1 MSETNAIILLSIVGV
16 ITFINFL
23 FFLSID
29 ERIKSIFL
37 PKNTN
42 LTINPTKDLP
52 NKEEKEIINAMG
64 DMMKNSHE
72 NYMLL
77 MKENTKLSLA
87 LEILRLRDL
96 FFSLKEKGKLD
107 DNEFNAIYPRSQ
119 KSDNY
124 LIK

>member
-1 MSETNAIILLSIVGV
+1 MNETNAIILLSIVGV

-77 MKENTKLSLA
+77 MKENTKLSL
-87 LEILRLRDL
+87 EILRLRDL
-96 FFSLKEKGKLD
+96 LFSLKEKGKLD

>member
-1 MSETNAIILLSIVGV
+1 MNETNAIILLSIVGV

-42 LTINPTKDLP
+42 LTLDPTKDLP

-77 MKENTKLSLA
+77 MKENTKLSL
-87 LEILRLRDL
+87 EILRLRDL
-96 FFSLKEKGKLD
+96 LFSLKEKGKLD

>member
-1 MSETNAIILLSIVGV
+1 MSATNAIILLSIVGV

-42 LTINPTKDLP
+42 LTIDPTKDLP

-64 DMMKNSHE
+64 DMMKSSHE

-77 MKENTKLSLA
+77 MKENTKLSL
-87 LEILRLRDL
+87 EILRLRDL
-96 FFSLKEKGKLD
+96 LFSLKEKGKLD

-124 LIK
+124 FIK

>member
-16 ITFINFL
+16 ITFLNFL

-29 ERIKSIFL
+29 ERIKSIIS

-42 LTINPTKDLP
+42 LTIDPTKDLP
-52 NKEEKEIINAMG
+52 NKEEKEIISAMG
-64 DMMKNSHE
+64 DMMKSSHE
-72 NYMLL
+72 NNMLL
-77 MKENTKLSLA
+77 IKEKTKLS

-96 FFSLKEKGKLD
+96 LFSLKEKGKLD
-107 DNEFNAIYPRSQ
+107 DNEFDAIYPRSQ

>member
-16 ITFINFL
+16 ITFLNFL

-42 LTINPTKDLP
+42 LTIDPTKDLP

-64 DMMKNSHE
+64 DMMKSSHE

-77 MKENTKLSLA
+77 MKENTKLSL
-87 LEILRLRDL
+87 EILRLRDL
-96 FFSLKEKGKLD
+96 LFSLKEKGKLD

>member
-42 LTINPTKDLP
+42 LTIDPTKDLP
-52 NKEEKEIINAMG
+52 NKEEKKIISAMG

-77 MKENTKLSLA
+77 MKENTKLSL
-87 LEILRLRDL
+87 EILRLRDL
-96 FFSLKEKGKLD
+96 LFSLKEKGKLD

>member
-1 MSETNAIILLSIVGV
+1 MSETNTIILLSIVGV

-77 MKENTKLSLA
+77 MKENTKLSL
-87 LEILRLRDL
+87 EILRLRDL
-96 FFSLKEKGKLD
+96 LFSLKEKGKLD

>member
-42 LTINPTKDLP
+42 LTIDPTKDLP

-64 DMMKNSHE
+64 DMMKSSHE

-77 MKENTKLSLA
+77 MKENTKLSL
-87 LEILRLRDL
+87 EILRLRDL
-96 FFSLKEKGKLD
+96 LFSLKEKGKLD

-119 KSDNY
+119 KSDDY

>member
-1 MSETNAIILLSIVGV
+1 MSETNAIFLLSIVGV

-29 ERIKSIFL
+29 ERIKSIFS

-42 LTINPTKDLP
+42 LTIDPTKDLP
-52 NKEEKEIINAMG
+52 NKEEKEIISAMG

-72 NYMLL
+72 NNMLL
-77 MKENTKLSLA
+77 IKEKTKLS

-96 FFSLKEKGKLD
+96 LFSLKEKGKLD
-107 DNEFNAIYPRSQ
+107 DNEFDAIYPRSQ

>member
-29 ERIKSIFL
+29 ERIKSIFS

-42 LTINPTKDLP
+42 LTIDPTKDLP
-52 NKEEKEIINAMG
+52 NKEEKEIISAMG

-72 NYMLL
+72 NNMLL
-77 MKENTKLSLA
+77 IKEKTKLS

-96 FFSLKEKGKLD
+96 LFSLKEKGKLD

>member
-29 ERIKSIFL
+29 ERIKSIIS

-42 LTINPTKDLP
+42 LTIDPTKNLP

-64 DMMKNSHE
+64 DMMKSSHE

-77 MKENTKLSLA
+77 MKENTKLSL
-87 LEILRLRDL
+87 EILRLRDL
-96 FFSLKEKGKLD
+96 LFSLKEKGKLD

>member
-1 MSETNAIILLSIVGV
+1 MSETNTIILLSIVGV

-42 LTINPTKDLP
+42 LTIDPTKDLP

-64 DMMKNSHE
+64 DMMKSSHE

-77 MKENTKLSLA
+77 MKENTKLSL
-87 LEILRLRDL
+87 EILRLRDL
-96 FFSLKEKGKLD
+96 LFSLKEKGKLD

>member
-1 MSETNAIILLSIVGV
+1 MSEKNAIILLSIVGV

-23 FFLSID
+23 IFLSID

-37 PKNTN
+37 RKNTN
-42 LTINPTKDLP
+42 LTIDPTKDLP
-52 NKEEKEIINAMG
+52 NKKEKEIINAMG
-64 DMMKNSHE
+64 DMIKSSHE

-77 MKENTKLSLA
+77 MKENTKLSL
-87 LEILRLRDL
+87 EILRLRDL
-96 FFSLKEKGKLD
+96 LFSLKEKGKLD

>member
-42 LTINPTKDLP
+42 LTIDPTKDLP

-64 DMMKNSHE
+64 DMMKSSHE

-77 MKENTKLSLA
+77 IKENTKLS

-96 FFSLKEKGKLD
+96 LFSLKEKGKLD

>member
-64 DMMKNSHE
+64 DIMKNSHE

-77 MKENTKLSLA
+77 MKENTKLSL
-87 LEILRLRDL
+87 EILRLRDL
-96 FFSLKEKGKLD
+96 LFSLKEKGKLD

>member
-16 ITFINFL
+16 ISCINCL

-42 LTINPTKDLP
+42 LTIDPTKDLP

-64 DMMKNSHE
+64 DMMKSSHE

-77 MKENTKLSLA
+77 MKENTKFS

-96 FFSLKEKGKLD
+96 LFSLKEKGKLD

>member
-64 DMMKNSHE
+64 DMMKSSHE
-72 NYMLL
+72 NNMLL
-77 MKENTKLSLA
+77 IKEKTKLS

-96 FFSLKEKGKLD
+96 LFSLKEKGKLD
-107 DNEFNAIYPRSQ
+107 DNEFDAIYPRTQ
-119 KSDNY
+119 KSDD
-124 LIK
+124 

>member
-77 MKENTKLSLA
+77 MKENTKLSL
-87 LEILRLRDL
+87 EILRLRDL
-96 FFSLKEKGKLD
+96 LFSLKEKRKLD

>member
-1 MSETNAIILLSIVGV
+1 MSETSAIILLSIVGV
-16 ITFINFL
+16 ITFIFL

-64 DMMKNSHE
+64 DMMKSSHE

-77 MKENTKLSLA
+77 MKENTKLSL
-87 LEILRLRDL
+87 EILRLRDL
-96 FFSLKEKGKLD
+96 LFSLKEKGKLD

>member
-29 ERIKSIFL
+29 ERIKSIFS

-42 LTINPTKDLP
+42 LTIDPTKDLP
-52 NKEEKEIINAMG
+52 NKEEKEIISAMG

-72 NYMLL
+72 NNMLL
-77 MKENTKLSLA
+77 IKEKTKLS

-96 FFSLKEKGKLD
+96 LFSLKEKGKLD
-107 DNEFNAIYPRSQ
+107 DNEFDAIYPRSQ

>member
-1 MSETNAIILLSIVGV
+1 MSEKNAIILLSIVGV

-37 PKNTN
+37 RKNTN
-42 LTINPTKDLP
+42 LTIDPTKDLP
-52 NKEEKEIINAMG
+52 NKKEKEIINAMG
-64 DMMKNSHE
+64 DMIKSSHE

-77 MKENTKLSLA
+77 MKENTKLSL
-87 LEILRLRDL
+87 EILRLRDL
-96 FFSLKEKGKLD
+96 LFSLKEKGKLD

>member
-29 ERIKSIFL
+29 ERIKSIFS

-42 LTINPTKDLP
+42 LTIDPTKDLP
-52 NKEEKEIINAMG
+52 NKEEKEIISAMG
-64 DMMKNSHE
+64 DMMKSSHE

-77 MKENTKLSLA
+77 MKENTKLSL
-87 LEILRLRDL
+87 EILRLRDL
-96 FFSLKEKGKLD
+96 LFSLKEKGKLD

>member
-16 ITFINFL
+16 ITFLNFL

-29 ERIKSIFL
+29 ERIKSIIS
-37 PKNTN
+37 PKNKN
-42 LTINPTKDLP
+42 LTIDPTKNLP
-52 NKEEKEIINAMG
+52 NKEEKEIISAMK
-64 DMMKNSHE
+64 DMMKSSHD

-77 MKENTKLSLA
+77 MKENTKLSL
-87 LEILRLRDL
+87 EILRLRDL
-96 FFSLKEKGKLD
+96 LFSLKEKGKLD

>member
-16 ITFINFL
+16 ITFLNFL

-29 ERIKSIFL
+29 ERIKSIIS

-42 LTINPTKDLP
+42 LTIDPTKDLP
-52 NKEEKEIINAMG
+52 NKEEKEIISAMG
-64 DMMKNSHE
+64 DMMKSSHE

-77 MKENTKLSLA
+77 MKENTKLSL
-87 LEILRLRDL
+87 EILRLRDL
-96 FFSLKEKGKLD
+96 LFSLKEKGKLD

>member
-1 MSETNAIILLSIVGV
+1 MSDTNAIILLSIVGV
-16 ITFINFL
+16 ITFLNFL

-29 ERIKSIFL
+29 ERIKSIFS

-42 LTINPTKDLP
+42 LTIDPTKDLP
-52 NKEEKEIINAMG
+52 NKEEKKIISAMG

-77 MKENTKLSLA
+77 MKENTKLSL
-87 LEILRLRDL
+87 EILRLRDL
-96 FFSLKEKGKLD
+96 LFSLKEKGKLD

>member
-42 LTINPTKDLP
+42 LTIDPTKDLP
-52 NKEEKEIINAMG
+52 NKKEKEIINAMG
-64 DMMKNSHE
+64 DMMKSSHD

-77 MKENTKLSLA
+77 MKENTKLSL
-87 LEILRLRDL
+87 EILRLRDL
-96 FFSLKEKGKLD
+96 LFSLKEKGKLD
-107 DNEFNAIYPRSQ
+107 DKEFDAIYPRSQ

>member
-1 MSETNAIILLSIVGV
+1 MSETNTIILLSIVGV
-16 ITFINFL
+16 ITFLNFL

-77 MKENTKLSLA
+77 MKENTKLSL
-87 LEILRLRDL
+87 EILRLRDL
-96 FFSLKEKGKLD
+96 LFSLKEKGKLD

>member
-1 MSETNAIILLSIVGV
+1 MNETNAIILLSIVGV

-42 LTINPTKDLP
+42 LTIDPTKDLP

-77 MKENTKLSLA
+77 MKENTKLSL
-87 LEILRLRDL
+87 EILRLRDL
-96 FFSLKEKGKLD
+96 LFSLKEKGKLD

>member
-1 MSETNAIILLSIVGV
+1 MSETNTIILLSIVGV
-16 ITFINFL
+16 ITFLNFL

-29 ERIKSIFL
+29 ERIKSIFS

-42 LTINPTKDLP
+42 LTIDPTKDLP
-52 NKEEKEIINAMG
+52 NKEEKEIISAMG
-64 DMMKNSHE
+64 DMMKNSHD

-77 MKENTKLSLA
+77 MKENTKLSL
-87 LEILRLRDL
+87 EILRLRDL
-96 FFSLKEKGKLD
+96 LFSLKEKGKLD
-107 DNEFNAIYPRSQ
+107 DNEFDAIYPRSQ

>member
-42 LTINPTKDLP
+42 LTIDPTKDLP

-64 DMMKNSHE
+64 DMMKSSHE

-77 MKENTKLSLA
+77 MKENTKLSL
-87 LEILRLRDL
+87 EILRLRDL
-96 FFSLKEKGKLD
+96 LFSLKEKGKLE

>member
-42 LTINPTKDLP
+42 LTIDPTKDLP

-64 DMMKNSHE
+64 DMMKSSHE

-77 MKENTKLSLA
+77 MKENTKLSL
-87 LEILRLRDL
+87 EILRLRDL
-96 FFSLKEKGKLD
+96 LFSLKEKGKLD

-124 LIK
+124 FLK

>member
-42 LTINPTKDLP
+42 LTIDPTKDLP

-77 MKENTKLSLA
+77 MKENTKLSL
-87 LEILRLRDL
+87 EILRLRDL
-96 FFSLKEKGKLD
+96 LFSLKEKGKLD

-119 KSDNY
+119 KSDDY

>member
-77 MKENTKLSLA
+77 MKENTKLSL
-87 LEILRLRDL
+87 EILRLRDL
-96 FFSLKEKGKLD
+96 LFSLKEKGKLD

>member
-16 ITFINFL
+16 ITFLNFL

-29 ERIKSIFL
+29 ERIKSIIS

-42 LTINPTKDLP
+42 LTIDPTKNLP

-64 DMMKNSHE
+64 DMMKSSHE

-77 MKENTKLSLA
+77 MKENTKLSL
-87 LEILRLRDL
+87 EILRLRDL
-96 FFSLKEKGKLD
+96 LFSLKEKGKLD

>member
-42 LTINPTKDLP
+42 LTIDPTKDLP

-64 DMMKNSHE
+64 DMMKSSHE

-77 MKENTKLSLA
+77 MKENTKLSL
-87 LEILRLRDL
+87 EILRLRDL
-96 FFSLKEKGKLD
+96 LFYLKEKGKLD